1 MNSAEAAKS
10 SKNNDLIQMTADV
23 VTAFVAN
30 NSVVRQDIPALIENV
45 HKAFAAIQ
53 NGPKDIKIAE
63 PLQPRLLIKKTITP
77 DYLISLEDGRQY
89 RTLKRHLRGVGLTP
103 EQYRK
108 KWGLPADYPIAVGQE
123 HGAWRREEEDCQEV
137 RWPAFTRCSGL
148 MSSGPA
154 LGVASADQ
162 HAAEVLAA
170 DGDTGEG
177 PPVSIPAPPPD
188 RGGCGLFD
196 PRAKECGCRDS
207 TIEFAS

>member
-1 MNSAEAAKS
+1 MNSAEAATL

-63 PLQPRLLIKKTITP
+63 PLQPRLPIKKTITP

-108 KWGLPADYPIAVGQE
+108 KWGLPADYPMVAPSYSD
-123 HGAWRREEEDCQEV
+123 RRSQL
-137 RWPAFTRCSGL
+137 AKNMG
-148 MSSGPA
+148 
-154 LGVASADQ
+154 LGVVRKRTAKKSAGRRS
-162 HAAEVLAA
+162 AAAA
-170 DGDTGEG
+170 
-177 PPVSIPAPPPD
+177 A
-188 RGGCGLFD
+188 
-196 PRAKECGCRDS
+196 
-207 TIEFAS
+207 